1 MNIEITQR
9 LEESIKEALKFRDDP
24 QYAYGL
30 LEEINRL
37 IEDSKQ
43 KYEDYI
49 EDFVENVHM

>member
-1 MNIEITQR
+1 MNIEISQR
-9 LEESIKEALKFRDDP
+9 LEENIKEALKFRDDP

-49 EDFVENVHM
+49 EDFVENVHV